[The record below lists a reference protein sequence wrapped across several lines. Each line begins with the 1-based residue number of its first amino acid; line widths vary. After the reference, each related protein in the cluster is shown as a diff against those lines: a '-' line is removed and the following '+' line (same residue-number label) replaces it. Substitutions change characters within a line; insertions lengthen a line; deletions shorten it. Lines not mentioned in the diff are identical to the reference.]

1 MILSNQCYNPSILF
15 LSEIPNKFIRK
26 CACRTSCGNRC
37 ACIRHKYICTEYWKH
52 QNCKNMQLF
61 LIYICEALRANFI
74 FLILYFE
81 LIFIVFPV
89 FFSPSFTEK
98 FQKYELCHDD
108 LAVCKER
115 IQEDKWSSFG
125 LAVKVRNYSFYV
137 FFYYFR
143 GSLQ

>member
-1 MILSNQCYNPSILF
+1 MILSNRCCNLSILF

-26 CACRTSCGNRC
+26 CACACRTSCGNRC

-115 IQEDKWSSFG
+115 IQEDK
-125 LAVKVRNYSFYV
+125 LEQ
-137 FFYYFR
+137 FR
-143 GSLQ
+143 FSGKSEKLLLLCFLLLF